1 MLKTPGIKLILASGL
16 LTLTA
21 CSAPRTQVQETKEEV
36 SALAQKMNR
45 LNQQTVKLTQQ
56 NTLNAQ
62 SKQGV
67 YLLPAAK
74 APAQLES
81 QIGDLTLRL
90 DNIIAYGTGTKA
102 TLTITGDSIR
112 PLPAFSGEIVW
123 GEIQGTIEDYREVN
137 THTRTIS
144 EAASVLVPSDI
155 VIQLDMPDIAP
166 AQLGFVRIHDI
177 VPTDPDFKP
186 AARSPFGKH

>member
-67 YLLPAAK
+67 YLL
-74 APAQLES
+74 
-81 QIGDLTLRL
+81 LRL